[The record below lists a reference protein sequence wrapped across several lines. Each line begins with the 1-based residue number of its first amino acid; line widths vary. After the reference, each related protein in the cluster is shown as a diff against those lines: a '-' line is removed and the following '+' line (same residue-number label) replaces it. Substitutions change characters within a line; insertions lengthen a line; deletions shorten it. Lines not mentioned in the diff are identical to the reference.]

1 MSERTGDSRKKN
13 LEYLF
18 NPRSIGILG
27 ASSDPGK
34 MSGRPLAYLQKF
46 GFPGRIYPINPQ
58 YQEIAG
64 VPCFPS
70 VKDVPGEIDVL
81 MVIIPARLVLASL
94 EQALEKGV
102 KAAIIISGGFAEV
115 GGEGIE
121 LQNRLL
127 EFSRRTGMLLYGPN
141 TTGLLSLVTRTI
153 ATFSQS
159 IEAMQDLVPGK
170 TGLITQSGAFG
181 ATIFVRSMRVGLRL
195 SHWAAT
201 GNEVDLEFC
210 DFLEYMAN
218 DPHTSVIAG
227 FMAGVHDGQ
236 KLIRALDRAASRGK
250 HVVILKVGGTEASAR
265 AAKSHTGAIVG
276 SSKAYDAV
284 FRQKGVILARDVDDL
299 IDHALAFSMV
309 RPPRGKRLGIMT
321 ESGGGG
327 VLLAERAAEL
337 GLDVGEI
344 QGSTRER
351 LAQVVPAVGS
361 VQNPVDL
368 TGQSLTDL
376 ALITGSMEVMLDAA
390 DFDIIIPFLLMSKTT
405 ARKKAQDLV
414 ATVKSHGRDK
424 SVLVCWP
431 EGQKEWLQ
439 YLTDNG
445 IFVTATGSRC
455 AATAAAMAHFAE
467 FQRNL
472 SVAADEAAVV
482 LPTDRKNKVAAVIE
496 AVRKRHGLALN
507 EYESK
512 EVLRA
517 YGIATVREAIAGS
530 VDEALAIARRI
541 GYPVVA
547 KLLSA
552 DILHKTEAGVIAL
565 NLQSDDQLRTAYEN
579 VVAKGKAYRAD
590 AVVQGVLI
598 QEMVAEKGVET
609 IVGVSREAPFGPAIV
624 FGIGGILVEVMKDV
638 SIRVLPVG
646 SRDLESMVSEIK
658 GFEILKGARGGKPAD
673 VAAIRDTLARVAAL
687 ADEFKDVIA
696 ELDVNPL
703 IALEQGKGVRAVDAL
718 LLLRG
723 SETTQ

>member
-1 MSERTGDSRKKN
+1 MDESRRKN
-13 LEYLF
+13 LQYLF
-18 NPRSIGILG
+18 DPRSIGILG
-27 ASSDPGK
+27 ASSDPAK

-46 GFPGRIYPINPQ
+46 GYSGRIYPINPQ
-58 YQEIAG
+58 YKDIAG

-81 MVIIPARLVLASL
+81 MVIIPARFILANL
-94 EQALEKGV
+94 EQALQKGV
-102 KAAIIISGGFAEV
+102 KVAIIISGGFAEV
-115 GGEGIE
+115 GGEGIT
-121 LQNRLL
+121 LQNQLQD
-127 EFSRRTGMLLYGPN
+127 FSRRTGMLLYGPN

-159 IEAMQDLVPGK
+159 IEAMQELVPGN

-210 DFLEYMAN
+210 DFLEYMAD
-218 DPHTSVIAG
+218 DPHTRVIAG

-236 KLIRALDRAASRGK
+236 KLIKALDRAARNGK
-250 HVVILKVGGTEASAR
+250 PVVILKVGGTEAGAR

-276 SSKAYDAV
+276 SGKAYDAV

-299 IDHALAFSMV
+299 IDHALALSMT
-309 RPPRGKRLGIMT
+309 RLPGGKRLGIMT

-337 GLDVGEI
+337 GLNVSEI

-376 ALITGSMEVMLDAA
+376 SLITRSMEVMLDAA

-405 ARKKAQDLV
+405 ARKKALDLV
-414 ATVKSHGRDK
+414 ATVKKHGRDK

-439 YLTDNG
+439 HLTDNG
-445 IFVTATGSRC
+445 LFVTATGSRC
-455 AATAAAMAHFAE
+455 AATAAALAHFAE

-472 SVAADEAAVV
+472 AGAADVAPLA
-482 LPTDRKNKVAAVIE
+482 LPADRKERSAAVIE
-496 AVRKRHGLALN
+496 AARGRRGLALN

-512 EVLRA
+512 EILRA
-517 YGIATVREAIAGS
+517 YGVATVKEAVAGS
-530 VDEALAIARRI
+530 ADEAVAIARRI

-565 NLQSDDQLRTAYEN
+565 NIQSDERLRIAYEELL
-579 VVAKGKAYRAD
+579 AKGKAHRPD

-598 QEMVAEKGVET
+598 QEMVAGKGVET
-609 IVGVSREAPFGPAIV
+609 IVGVSREEPFGPAIM

-638 SIRVLPVG
+638 SIKVLPVN
-646 SRDLESMVSEIK
+646 SSDLESMVSEIK
-658 GFEILKGARGGKPAD
+658 GSAILKGARGAKPAD

-687 ADEFKDVIA
+687 ADEFKDAIA

-718 LLLRG
+718 VLLRG
-723 SETTQ
+723 SETAR

>member
-1 MSERTGDSRKKN
+1 MSQRMDEDRKRN

-18 NPRSIGILG
+18 NPRSIAILG
-27 ASSDPGK
+27 ASSDPAK
-34 MSGRPLAYLQKF
+34 MSGRPLAYLQRF

-58 YQEIAG
+58 YKEIAG

-81 MVIIPARLVLASL
+81 MVIIPARLILASL
-94 EQALEKGV
+94 EQALQKGV
-102 KAAIIISGGFAEV
+102 KVAIIISGGFSEI
-115 GGEGIE
+115 GGEGVK
-121 LQNRLL
+121 LQNQLQ

-159 IEAMQDLVPGK
+159 IEAMQDLLPGN

-201 GNEVDLEFC
+201 GNEADLEFC
-210 DFLEYMAN
+210 DFLDYMVD

-227 FMAGVHDGQ
+227 FMAGVHDGR
-236 KLIRALDRAASRGK
+236 KLIRALDRAAAKGK
-250 HVVILKVGGTEASAR
+250 PVVIMKVGSTEAGAR

-276 SSKAYDAV
+276 SGKAYDAV
-284 FRQKGVILARDVDDL
+284 FRQKGVVLARDVDEL

-309 RPPRGKRLGIMT
+309 PLPAGNRLGIMT

-337 GLDVGEI
+337 GLDVSEI
-344 QGSTRER
+344 HGSTRDR
-351 LAQVVPAVGS
+351 LVRVVPALGS

-376 ALITGSMEVMLDAA
+376 SLITGSMEVMLDAA
-390 DFDIIIPFLLMSKTT
+390 DFDIIIPFLLMSRTT
-405 ARKKAQDLV
+405 AQKKALGLV

-439 YLTDNG
+439 YLIDNG
-445 IFVTATGSRC
+445 VYVTATASRC
-455 AATAAAMAHFAE
+455 AATAAALAHYAE
-467 FQRNL
+467 FQRSAL
-472 SVAADEAAVV
+472 KAADEAAVA
-482 LPTDRKNKVAAVIE
+482 LPTDRKEKAAAVIE
-496 AVRKRHGLALN
+496 AVRQRRGLALN
-507 EYESK
+507 EYEAK
-512 EVLRA
+512 AVLRA
-517 YGIATVREAIAGS
+517 YGIATVKEAIAGS
-530 VDEALAIARRI
+530 ADEAVAIARQI

-552 DILHKTEAGVIAL
+552 DILHKAEAGVIAL
-565 NLQSDDQLRTAYEN
+565 NIPSDDRLRIAYEN
-579 VVAKGKAYRAD
+579 VVAKGKAYKPD

-598 QEMVAEKGVET
+598 QELVAEKGVET
-609 IVGVSREAPFGPAIV
+609 IVGMSREEPFGPAIL
-624 FGIGGILVEVMKDV
+624 FGIGVILVEVMKDV
-638 SIRVLPVG
+638 SIRVLPVNN
-646 SRDLESMVSEIK
+646 RDLESMVSGIQ
-658 GFEILKGARGGKPAD
+658 GFAILQGAIGGKPAD
-673 VAAIRDTLARVAAL
+673 VAAIRDTLARVSAL
-687 ADEFKDVIA
+687 ADEFGDVIA
-696 ELDVNPL
+696 KLDVNPL
-703 IALEQGKGVRAVDAL
+703 IVLEQGKGVRAVDAL
-718 LLLRG
+718 VLLRG

>member
-1 MSERTGDSRKKN
+1 MDESRKRN

-27 ASSDPGK
+27 ASSDPAK
-34 MSGRPLAYLQKF
+34 MSGRPLVYLRKF

-58 YQEIAG
+58 YKEIAG

-70 VKDVPGEIDVL
+70 VKDVPGDIDVL

-94 EQALEKGV
+94 EQALQKGV

-115 GGEGIE
+115 GGEGVI
-121 LQNRLL
+121 LQNQLQ

-141 TTGLLSLVTRTI
+141 TTGLLSMVTRTI

-210 DFLEYMAN
+210 DFLEYMAD

-236 KLIRALDRAASRGK
+236 KLVRALDRAAAKGK
-250 HVVILKVGGTEASAR
+250 PVVILKVGGTEAGAR

-276 SSKAYDAV
+276 SGEAYDAV

-299 IDHALAFSMV
+299 IDHALALSMT
-309 RPPRGKRLGIMT
+309 RLPGGKRLGIMT

-337 GLDVGEI
+337 GLNVGEI

-351 LAQVVPAVGS
+351 LARVVPAVGS

-376 ALITGSMEVMLDAA
+376 SLITGSMEVMLDAP
-390 DFDIIIPFLLMSKTT
+390 DFDIIVPFLLMSKTT
-405 ARKKAQDLV
+405 AQKKALDLV
-414 ATVKSHGRDK
+414 ATVKNHGRDK

-431 EGQKEWLQ
+431 EGQKEWVQ

-445 IFVTATGSRC
+445 VFVTATGSRC
-455 AATAAAMAHFAE
+455 AATAAALAHFAE

-472 SVAADEAAVV
+472 PGAADEAALG
-482 LPTDRKNKVAAVIE
+482 LPADRKEKAAAVIG
-496 AVRKRHGLALN
+496 AARRRRGLALN

-517 YGIATVREAIAGS
+517 YGVATVKEAIAGS
-530 VDEALAIARRI
+530 ADEAVAIARRF

-565 NLQSDDQLRTAYEN
+565 NVKSDDALRIAYEDL
-579 VVAKGKAYRAD
+579 VAKGKAYRPD
-590 AVVQGVLI
+590 ALVQGVLI
-598 QEMVAEKGVET
+598 QEMVAGKGVET
-609 IVGVSREAPFGPAIV
+609 IVGVSREEPFGPAIM
-624 FGIGGILVEVMKDV
+624 FGIGGILVEIMKDV
-638 SIRVLPVG
+638 SIKVLPVN
-646 SRDLESMVSEIK
+646 SRDLDSMVSEIK
-658 GFEILKGARGGKPAD
+658 GSAILKGARGGRSAD

-687 ADEFKDVIA
+687 AGEFQDVIA

-718 LLLRG
+718 VLLR
-723 SETTQ
+723 SNETTQ